1 MAKLYVDRNN
11 EYIHESAKISDY
23 ISLMKPRVMSLVVFT
38 TIAGLL
44 IAPGKIHTFIAFV
57 AVICTALGAG
67 AAGCFN
73 MWYDR
78 DIDAIMLRTQ
88 KRPIVSGVVEESEAL
103 ALAIIMSVLAVV
115 GMSVCVNL
123 LSASILLCSILT
135 YLFVYT
141 IWLKRTSVQNI
152 VIGGASGAFPP
163 MIGYAAVTGNI
174 TFDSVILFLIIFLW
188 TPPHF
193 WALALYKSD
202 DYKLAN
208 IPMMP
213 VIYGADYTKTLIVGY
228 TLATILSTIIPYY
241 TGLLGMPYLILSLLL
256 NCYFL
261 YIVVKLKMETEI
273 SYAPRVFGYSIAY
286 LFLIFLLMIV
296 DVRFF

>member
-1 MAKLYVDRNN
+1 MAKLSLNKEYTN
-11 EYIHESAKISDY
+11 EAAQISDY
-23 ISLMKPRVMSLVVFT
+23 IALMKPRVMSLVIFT
-38 TIAGLL
+38 TIAGMLV
-44 IAPGKIHTFIAFV
+44 APGKIHPFIGMV
-57 AVICTALGAG
+57 AVICTSLGAG

-88 KRPIVSGVVEESEAL
+88 KRPIVTGAVEESEAL
-103 ALAIIMSVLAVV
+103 SLAIIMTVLAVV
-115 GMSVCVNL
+115 GMAVCVNL
-123 LSASILLCSILT
+123 ISAAILLASILT

-152 VIGGASGAFPP
+152 VIGGSSGAFPP

-174 TFDSVILFLIIFLW
+174 SLDSIVLFWIIFLW

-193 WALALYKSD
+193 WALALYKSE

-213 VIYGADYTKTLIVGY
+213 VIHGAEHTKNLMVVYTVATF
-228 TLATILSTIIPYY
+228 LATIIPYY
-241 TGLLGMPYLILSLLL
+241 TGLAGKAYLIASILL

-261 YIVVKLKMETEI
+261 YIVLKLKMEKGI

-286 LFLIFLLMIV
+286 LFLIFSSLIV